1 MPDLRLL
8 DGKVALITGAA
19 SGQGRAA
26 SVLFAEHG
34 ARIAVADVNDDGAR
48 ETVDLVEQA
57 GSKAVAMHAD
67 VSRRADNDAMVAA
80 AVDAFGGIDV
90 LYNNAAIQM
99 SGRLVECTE
108 EQWDITMA
116 TNLNA
121 IFWACRA
128 AMPRVRRGQSRA
140 RRADS
145 ADCYRV
151 RTEGAR
157 QRDRARLNRHTPVPE
172 GRSRDG
178 RRRWLRQRAARE
190 HPAAVAADV
199 TSEEDVRRMVGA
211 ATGGNGDGRLD
222 VLVCS
227 AAVEVRASL
236 ADTSDD
242 EWQRVLDVNV
252 KGPFLCLKHAIPPMT
267 RSGGGS
273 AILLGSVLGAIGSPG
288 YAAYCASKGALVNL
302 AKQAAIEHAPDK
314 VRVNVVSPT
323 ACEAG
328 LFLKV
333 VEQAP
338 DPEAIKQM
346 VAERTPMRRLGTA
359 DDVCESIMFLAGD
372 ESSYIS
378 GAVFPLD
385 GGLAAR
391 RM

>member
-1 MPDLRLL
+1 MSAV
-8 DGKVALITGAA
+8 DGRFGGRTAIVTGGA
-19 SGQGRAA
+19 SGLGELTVARLAA
-26 SVLFAEHG
+26 AG
-34 ARIAVADVNDDGAR
+34 ARVVVADVDELAAQR
-48 ETVDLVEQA
+48 VA
-57 GSKAVAMHAD
+57 GAVAKAGG
-67 VSRRADNDAMVAA
+67 AA
-80 AVDAFGGIDV
+80 
-90 LYNNAAIQM
+90 
-99 SGRLVECTE
+99 E
-108 EQWDITMA
+108 
-116 TNLNA
+116 
-121 IFWACRA
+121 
-128 AMPRVRRGQSRA
+128 
-140 RRADS
+140 
-145 ADCYRV
+145 
-151 RTEGAR
+151 
-157 QRDRARLNRHTPVPE
+157 
-172 GRSRDG
+172 
-178 RRRWLRQRAARE
+178 
-190 HPAAVAADV
+190 AVAADV
-199 TSEEDVRRMVGA
+199 TSEDDVRRMVDA
-211 ATGGNGDGRLD
+211 ATISNGARLD

-236 ADTSDD
+236 ADTGDD
-242 EWQRVLDVNV
+242 DWQRVLDVNL
-252 KGPFLCLKHAIPPMT
+252 KGPFLCLKHAIPVMA

-314 VRVNVVSPT
+314 VRVNVVSPS

-338 DPEAIKQM
+338 DPEAIKRM